1 MENKTEVSYNPQLG
15 YVQTIFQ
22 HKFDFLRE
30 VKSYAEEDGGACFS
44 VGTHREQTAT
54 VHIQFAGENAVRFR
68 MIPPSCEDAFDNAV
82 FQPEVEKK
90 VSVVDNGSQIVL
102 SCGKTEVQVQKFPW
116 EVSYFYEGKLKTKE
130 QIYDS
135 NVDNMCKNLPIGFT
149 MDENG
154 TVTSVNET
162 MYLYSDEE
170 FYGFGEK
177 FTDFGKRGQTIHCWQ
192 TDALSTNT

>member
-30 VKSYAEEDGGACFS
+30 VKSYAEEDGGACFT

-90 VSVVDNGSQIVL
+90 VSVVDNGS
-102 SCGKTEVQVQKFPW
+102 
-116 EVSYFYEGKLKTKE
+116 
-130 QIYDS
+130 
-135 NVDNMCKNLPIGFT
+135 
-149 MDENG
+149 
-154 TVTSVNET
+154 
-162 MYLYSDEE
+162 
-170 FYGFGEK
+170 
-177 FTDFGKRGQTIHCWQ
+177 
-192 TDALSTNT
+192 